1 MVRHL
6 RLERQAHE
14 ELPVA
19 ADERRWPDHPG
30 NPGPDRGVD
39 LHVSAPESTAV
50 PLSVLDLSPIPSGR
64 PASSALHDT
73 VALAKATESFGY
85 RRFWLAEH
93 HNIGSVASS
102 APMVMI
108 ATVAAATSVIRV
120 GSGGIM
126 LPNHAPLAVAESFRV
141 LEGLHPGRID
151 LGLGRAPGT
160 DQLTAY
166 ALRRG
171 RVEGDEF
178 PQQLAE
184 LLAYVDGF
192 PDEHPFKPLRAIPD
206 DVPLPPLW
214 ILGSS
219 LYGGQA
225 AAAFG
230 TGFAFAGH
238 FGSADPAEAVAGYR
252 ERFEPSDRLAEP
264 RVILGVAAIASES
277 EERDEALTGEQ
288 PVDACG
294 CAEPAGPV
302 PTPEEDAARS
312 GTSRSSSWL
321 PSGGGSCRSAPPS
334 RSRDDLEP
342 RRATPGT
349 DGLVITTQVRDV
361 AERAGGRRAGRQGLL
376 RLERCCRCSRADR
389 GTTARTSPHASV
401 TSSVVSPL
409 VEGVEPATAR
419 SNEGRTLA
427 A

>member
-1 MVRHL
+1 M
-6 RLERQAHE
+6 
-14 ELPVA
+14 
-19 ADERRWPDHPG
+19 
-30 NPGPDRGVD
+30 
-39 LHVSAPESTAV
+39 TTTV

-73 VALAKATESFGY
+73 VALARAAEALGY
-85 RRFWLAEH
+85 HRYWLAEH
-93 HNIGSVASS
+93 HNIASVASS

-108 ATVAAATSVIRV
+108 ATVAAHTRTIRV

-166 ALRRG
+166 ALRRS

-192 PDEHPFKPLRAIPD
+192 PDDHPFQPLTAIPD

-238 FGSADPAEAVAGYR
+238 FGSADPGEAVGLYR
-252 ERFEPSDRLAEP
+252 DRFEPSARLAAP
-264 RVILGVAAIASES
+264 RVILGVAAIAAET
-277 EERDEALTGEQ
+277 EERAEALARANDLAMVRLMQ
-288 PVDACG
+288 NRP
-294 CAEPAGPV
+294 GPV
-302 PTPEEDAARS
+302 PTPEEATAHPWTEQERELAAKRRRFIS
-312 GTSRSSSWL
+312 VGT
-321 PSGGGSCRSAPPS
+321 P
-334 RSRDDLEP
+334 DQVHEDLE
-342 RRATPGT
+342 RRRKEA
-349 DGLVITTQVRDV
+349 DADELIITTQVHDP
-361 AERAGGRRAGRQGLL
+361 AERRLSYELVARAY
-376 RLERCCRCSRADR
+376 
-389 GTTARTSPHASV
+389 
-401 TSSVVSPL
+401 
-409 VEGVEPATAR
+409 
-419 SNEGRTLA
+419 A

>member
-1 MVRHL
+1 M
-6 RLERQAHE
+6 
-14 ELPVA
+14 
-19 ADERRWPDHPG
+19 
-30 NPGPDRGVD
+30 
-39 LHVSAPESTAV
+39 TTTV

-73 VALAKATESFGY
+73 VALARAAEALGY
-85 RRFWLAEH
+85 HRYWLAEH
-93 HNIGSVASS
+93 HNIASVASS

-108 ATVAAATSVIRV
+108 ATVAAHTRTIRV

-126 LPNHAPLAVAESFRV
+126 LPNHAPLAVAESFLV

-166 ALRRG
+166 ALRRS

-192 PDEHPFKPLRAIPD
+192 PDDHPFQPLTAIPD

-238 FGSADPAEAVAGYR
+238 FGSADPGEAVGLYR
-252 ERFEPSDRLAEP
+252 DRFEPSARLAAP
-264 RVILGVAAIASES
+264 RVILGVAAIAAET
-277 EERDEALTGEQ
+277 EERAEALARANDLAMVRLMQ
-288 PVDACG
+288 NRP
-294 CAEPAGPV
+294 GPV
-302 PTPEEDAARS
+302 PTPEEATAHPWTEQERELAAKRRRFIS
-312 GTSRSSSWL
+312 VGT
-321 PSGGGSCRSAPPS
+321 P
-334 RSRDDLEP
+334 DQVHEDLE
-342 RRATPGT
+342 RRRKEA
-349 DGLVITTQVRDV
+349 DADELIITTQVHDP
-361 AERAGGRRAGRQGLL
+361 AERRLSYELVARAY
-376 RLERCCRCSRADR
+376 
-389 GTTARTSPHASV
+389 
-401 TSSVVSPL
+401 
-409 VEGVEPATAR
+409 
-419 SNEGRTLA
+419 A

>member
-1 MVRHL
+1 MT
-6 RLERQAHE
+6 
-14 ELPVA
+14 
-19 ADERRWPDHPG
+19 
-30 NPGPDRGVD
+30 
-39 LHVSAPESTAV
+39 SV

-73 VALAKATESFGY
+73 VALAQAVESFGY
-85 RRFWLAEH
+85 QRFWLAEH

-108 ATVAAATSVIRV
+108 ATVAAATSTIRV

-160 DQLTAY
+160 DQLTAF

-171 RVEGDEF
+171 LRAQGESDEF
-178 PQQLAE
+178 PQQFSE

-219 LYGGQA
+219 LYGGRA

-252 ERFEPSDRLAEP
+252 DNFEPSERLAEP
-264 RVILGVAAIASES
+264 RVILGVAAIAAET
-277 EERDEALTGEQ
+277 EERAEALARANDLSMVAADAEQ
-288 PVDACG
+288 P
-294 CAEPAGPV
+294 GPG
-302 PTPEEDAARS
+302 PRRPRRRRRTRGP
-312 GTSRSSSWL
+312 SRSCGWRRSA
-321 PSGGGSCRSAPPS
+321 GGSCPWARPTRSA
-334 RSRDDLEP
+334 
-342 RRATPGT
+342 
-349 DGLVITTQVRDV
+349 TTWSGVV
-361 AERAGGRRAGRQGLL
+361 PMPA
-376 RLERCCRCSRADR
+376 
-389 GTTARTSPHASV
+389 P
-401 TSSVVSPL
+401 TSS
-409 VEGVEPATAR
+409 
-419 SNEGRTLA
+419 
-427 A
+427 

>member
-1 MVRHL
+1 MTH
-6 RLERQAHE
+6 
-14 ELPVA
+14 
-19 ADERRWPDHPG
+19 
-30 NPGPDRGVD
+30 
-39 LHVSAPESTAV
+39 STSV

-73 VALAKATESFGY
+73 VALARATESFGY
-85 RRFWLAEH
+85 QRFWLAEH
-93 HNIGSVASS
+93 HNIASVASS

-108 ATVAAATSVIRV
+108 ATVAAATSTIRV

-151 LGLGRAPGT
+151 LGIGRAPGT

-171 RVEGDEF
+171 RVDPDEF
-178 PQQLAE
+178 PQQFSE

-192 PDEHPFKPLRAIPD
+192 PDDHPFKPLRAIPD

-252 ERFEPSDRLAEP
+252 QNFEPSDRLREP
-264 RVILGVAAIASES
+264 RVILGVAAIASDS
-277 EERDEALTGEQ
+277 EERAEALALANDLSMVRLMQ
-288 PVDACG
+288 NRP
-294 CAEPAGPV
+294 GPV
-302 PTPEEDAARS
+302 PTPEEAAAHDWTDQERQLAAQRRRFMS
-312 GTSRSSSWL
+312 VGTPEQVRE
-321 PSGGGSCRSAPPS
+321 
-334 RSRDDLEP
+334 DLE
-342 RRATPGT
+342 RRRTYA
-349 DGLVITTQVRDV
+349 DADELIITTQVHDL
-361 AERAGGRRAGRQGLL
+361 AEREQSYELIAKAY
-376 RLERCCRCSRADR
+376 A
-389 GTTARTSPHASV
+389 
-401 TSSVVSPL
+401 
-409 VEGVEPATAR
+409 
-419 SNEGRTLA
+419 N
-427 A
+427 

>member
-1 MVRHL
+1 MT
-6 RLERQAHE
+6 
-14 ELPVA
+14 
-19 ADERRWPDHPG
+19 
-30 NPGPDRGVD
+30 
-39 LHVSAPESTAV
+39 SV

-73 VALAKATESFGY
+73 VALAQAVESFGY

-108 ATVAAATSVIRV
+108 ATVAAATSTIRV

-171 RVEGDEF
+171 LRAQSESDEF
-178 PQQLAE
+178 PQQFSE

-219 LYGGQA
+219 LYGGRA

-252 ERFEPSDRLAEP
+252 DNFVPSERLAEP
-264 RVILGVAAIASES
+264 RVILGVAAIAAET
-277 EERDEALTGEQ
+277 EERAEALARANDLSMVRLMQ
-288 PVDACG
+288 NNP
-294 CAEPAGPV
+294 GPV
-302 PTPEEDAARS
+302 PTPEEAAAHPWTEQELQLAAQRRRFMS
-312 GTSRSSSWL
+312 VGTPDQVR
-321 PSGGGSCRSAPPS
+321 G
-334 RSRDDLEP
+334 DLE
-342 RRATPGT
+342 RRRTYAGA
-349 DGLVITTQVRDV
+349 DELVITTQVHDL
-361 AERAGGRRAGRQGLL
+361 AERVLSYELL
-376 RLERCCRCSRADR
+376 AK
-389 GTTARTSPHASV
+389 AY
-401 TSSVVSPL
+401 
-409 VEGVEPATAR
+409 
-419 SNEGRTLA
+419 A

>member
-1 MVRHL
+1 VN
-6 RLERQAHE
+6 A
-14 ELPVA
+14 
-19 ADERRWPDHPG
+19 
-30 NPGPDRGVD
+30 
-39 LHVSAPESTAV
+39 SSV

-73 VALAKATESFGY
+73 VALARATESFGY

-108 ATVAAATSVIRV
+108 ATVAAATSTIRV
-120 GSGGIM
+120 GSGGVM

-178 PQQLAE
+178 PQQMAE

-192 PDEHPFKPLRAIPD
+192 PEGHPFAPLRAIPD

-252 ERFEPSDRLAEP
+252 ERFEPQHGPGRLTEP
-264 RVILGVAAIASES
+264 RVILGVAAIASET
-277 EERDEALTGEQ
+277 EERAEALARANDLAMVRLMQ
-288 PVDACG
+288 NRP
-294 CAEPAGPV
+294 GPV
-302 PTPEEDAARS
+302 PTPEEAAAHAWTDQELQLAAQRRRFIS
-312 GTSRSSSWL
+312 VGTPEQVRE
-321 PSGGGSCRSAPPS
+321 
-334 RSRDDLEP
+334 DLE
-342 RRATPGT
+342 RRRLEA
-349 DGLVITTQVRDV
+349 DADELVITTQVHDL
-361 AERAGGRRAGRQGLL
+361 AERVLSY
-376 RLERCCRCSRADR
+376 E
-389 GTTARTSPHASV
+389 
-401 TSSVVSPL
+401 L
-409 VEGVEPATAR
+409 VAKAY
-419 SNEGRTLA
+419 A

>member
-1 MVRHL
+1 M
-6 RLERQAHE
+6 
-14 ELPVA
+14 
-19 ADERRWPDHPG
+19 
-30 NPGPDRGVD
+30 
-39 LHVSAPESTAV
+39 TTTV

-73 VALAKATESFGY
+73 VALARAAEALVY
-85 RRFWLAEH
+85 HRYWLAEH
-93 HNIGSVASS
+93 HNIASVASS

-108 ATVAAATSVIRV
+108 ATVAAHTRTIRV

-166 ALRRG
+166 ALRRS

-192 PDEHPFKPLRAIPD
+192 PDDHPFQPLTAIPD

-238 FGSADPAEAVAGYR
+238 FGSADPGEAVGLYR
-252 ERFEPSDRLAEP
+252 DRFEPSARLAAP
-264 RVILGVAAIASES
+264 RVILGVAAIAAET
-277 EERDEALTGEQ
+277 EERAEALARANDLAMVRLMQ
-288 PVDACG
+288 NRP
-294 CAEPAGPV
+294 GPV
-302 PTPEEDAARS
+302 PTPEEATAHPWTEQERELAAKRRRFIS
-312 GTSRSSSWL
+312 VGT
-321 PSGGGSCRSAPPS
+321 P
-334 RSRDDLEP
+334 DQVHEDLE
-342 RRATPGT
+342 RRRKEA
-349 DGLVITTQVRDV
+349 DADELIITTQVHDP
-361 AERAGGRRAGRQGLL
+361 AERRLSYELVARAY
-376 RLERCCRCSRADR
+376 
-389 GTTARTSPHASV
+389 
-401 TSSVVSPL
+401 
-409 VEGVEPATAR
+409 
-419 SNEGRTLA
+419 A

>member
-1 MVRHL
+1 
-6 RLERQAHE
+6 
-14 ELPVA
+14 
-19 ADERRWPDHPG
+19 
-30 NPGPDRGVD
+30 
-39 LHVSAPESTAV
+39 V

-64 PASSALHDT
+64 PASSALHET
-73 VALAKATESFGY
+73 VELAKAAEAFGY
-85 RRFWLAEH
+85 QRYWLAEH
-93 HNIGSVASS
+93 HNIPSVASS

-108 ATVAAATSVIRV
+108 ATVAAHTRTIRV

-166 ALRRG
+166 ALRRS
-171 RVEGDEF
+171 RVEADEF
-178 PQQLAE
+178 PQQMAE

-192 PDEHPFKPLRAIPD
+192 PDDHPFKPLTAIPD

-252 ERFEPSDRLAEP
+252 SRFEPSSRLAEP
-264 RVILGVAAIASES
+264 RVILGVAAIAAET
-277 EERDEALTGEQ
+277 EERAEALAKANDLSMLRLMQ
-288 PVDACG
+288 NRP
-294 CAEPAGPV
+294 GPV
-302 PTPEEDAARS
+302 PTPEEAAAHPWTEQELALAAQRRKFIS
-312 GTSRSSSWL
+312 VGTPEQVRE
-321 PSGGGSCRSAPPS
+321 
-334 RSRDDLEP
+334 DLE
-342 RRATPGT
+342 RRRVYA
-349 DGLVITTQVRDV
+349 DADELVITTQVHDA
-361 AERAGGRRAGRQGLL
+361 AER
-376 RLERCCRCSRADR
+376 RLSYELIAK
-389 GTTARTSPHASV
+389 AY
-401 TSSVVSPL
+401 
-409 VEGVEPATAR
+409 
-419 SNEGRTLA
+419 A

>member
-1 MVRHL
+1 M
-6 RLERQAHE
+6 
-14 ELPVA
+14 
-19 ADERRWPDHPG
+19 
-30 NPGPDRGVD
+30 
-39 LHVSAPESTAV
+39 TAIQTTV

-64 PASSALHDT
+64 PASQALHDT
-73 VALAKATESFGY
+73 VALAKATESYGY
-85 RRFWLAEH
+85 QRFWLAEH

-108 ATVAAATSVIRV
+108 ATVAAATSTIRV

-171 RVEGDEF
+171 RVDGDEF
-178 PQQLAE
+178 PQQFSE

-219 LYGGQA
+219 LYGGRA

-238 FGSADPAEAVAGYR
+238 FGSADPAGGGGGLPGRLRAVRPDVRAARDPRGR
-252 ERFEPSDRLAEP
+252 GDRLRQRGARRGPGPGQRP
-264 RVILGVAAIASES
+264 RHGAA
-277 EERDEALTGEQ
+277 D
-288 PVDACG
+288 
-294 CAEPAGPV
+294 AEPARPGA
-302 PTPEEDAARS
+302 DGR
-312 GTSRSSSWL
+312 
-321 PSGGGSCRSAPPS
+321 GGGGARL
-334 RSRDDLEP
+334 D
-342 RRATPGT
+342 
-349 DGLVITTQVRDV
+349 
-361 AERAGGRRAGRQGLL
+361 RAGAGPGR
-376 RLERCCRCSRADR
+376 
-389 GTTARTSPHASV
+389 
-401 TSSVVSPL
+401 
-409 VEGVEPATAR
+409 PATAVHVRGHAR
-419 SNEGRTLA
+419 SRSATTWSGGAPTPTRTSS
-427 A
+427 

>member
-1 MVRHL
+1 M
-6 RLERQAHE
+6 
-14 ELPVA
+14 
-19 ADERRWPDHPG
+19 
-30 NPGPDRGVD
+30 
-39 LHVSAPESTAV
+39 

-64 PASSALHDT
+64 PASSALRDT
-73 VALAKATESFGY
+73 VELARAAESFGY
-85 RRFWLAEH
+85 QRYWLAEH

-108 ATVAAATSVIRV
+108 ATVAAATSTIRV

-171 RVEGDEF
+171 LRAQGESDEF
-178 PQQLAE
+178 PQQFSE

-219 LYGGQA
+219 LYGGRA

-238 FGSADPAEAVAGYR
+238 FGSADPQEAVAGYR
-252 ERFEPSDRLAEP
+252 DTFVPSERLAEP
-264 RVILGVAAIASES
+264 RVVLGVAAIAAET
-277 EERDEALTGEQ
+277 EERAEALAKANDLSMVRLMQ
-288 PVDACG
+288 NNP
-294 CAEPAGPV
+294 GPV
-302 PTPEEDAARS
+302 PTPEEAAAHPWTEQELQLAAQRRRFMS
-312 GTSRSSSWL
+312 VGTPDQVR
-321 PSGGGSCRSAPPS
+321 G
-334 RSRDDLEP
+334 DLE
-342 RRATPGT
+342 RRRTYAGA
-349 DGLVITTQVRDV
+349 DELVITTQVHDL
-361 AERAGGRRAGRQGLL
+361 AERVLSYELL
-376 RLERCCRCSRADR
+376 AK
-389 GTTARTSPHASV
+389 AY
-401 TSSVVSPL
+401 
-409 VEGVEPATAR
+409 
-419 SNEGRTLA
+419 A